1 MARAGFC
8 AIIGRPNVGK
18 STLLNRVL
26 GQKLAAVTPKPQTTR
41 NRILGV
47 KNLAGV
53 QVVFLDTP
61 GVHRGKSELNR
72 YMVEEAFRAMVE
84 VDVILLMVEPPR
96 IPAASVEGR
105 PFDPGPGNEL
115 ILERLRAAGKPAIL
129 ALNKVDLLRQKHV
142 LLPLIDGWRKAYDF
156 AAIVPMSATG
166 GLGVDEAVAAV
177 ARLLPEG
184 PPLFPEEMLTDRA
197 ERFLAAELVREQ
209 LFFLLKEEVPYATAV
224 SVEGWHE
231 RQLQQGEGVDSDAG
245 RSAGPTV
252 ASGSPGS
259 PVSILIEALIHVE
272 RESQKGIVIGK
283 RGAMIKE
290 IGTRAR
296 AEIAKLLGCPV
307 HLKLFVKVDP
317 EWSRSTAALKRLGYE

>member
-1 MARAGFC
+1 MTSTLCYATHVSQPPQAPRAGFC

-47 KNLAGV
+47 KNLPGA
-53 QVVFLDTP
+53 QLVFFDTP
-61 GVHRGKSELNR
+61 GVHLGKSELNR
-72 YMVEEAFRAMVE
+72 YMVEEAFKAMAE
-84 VDVILLMVEPPR
+84 VDVVLLMVEPPR
-96 IPAASVEGR
+96 LPARAVEGK

-115 ILERLRAAGKPAIL
+115 ILERLRAEAKPAVL

-156 AAIVPMSATG
+156 AEIVPMSATEG
-166 GLGVDEAVAAV
+166 VGVDEAVAAV

-197 ERFLAAELVREQ
+197 ERFLGAELIREQ
-209 LFFLLKEEVPYATAV
+209 VFYLLKEEVPYATAV
-224 SVEGWHE
+224 TVEGWHE
-231 RQLQQGEGVDSDAG
+231 QPSASGEGGV
-245 RSAGPTV
+245 P
-252 ASGSPGS
+252 AS
-259 PVSILIEALIHVE
+259 VLIEALIHVE

-296 AEIAKLLGCPV
+296 IEISKLLGCPV

-317 EWSRSTAALKRLGYE
+317 EWSRNASALKRLGYE